1 MGVGKMDSCNICGKS
16 KSANILND
24 STIYICRNCSFRITI
39 IEQGLAECLEL
50 MQDIFNYCPNPSD
63 LNRVF
68 VFIGEQMDRLFS
80 GIASAGTR
88 KNIWKIITNAY
99 TGKSCN
105 LASKDFFEH
114 PEYLEK
120 IKQGISG
127 DTYLLKIFKEGA
139 FKFDLSQE
147 PEEFVKPLSASGPS
161 LWSIGEQLVLESLEI
176 PSDSDDEDIII

>member
-16 KSANILND
+16 DVANISND
-24 STIYICRNCSFRITI
+24 STIYICRNCSFRITVI
-39 IEQGLAECLEL
+39 GQSLTECLEL
-50 MQDIFNYCPNPSD
+50 MQDIFNYCPQPSE
-63 LNRVF
+63 LRRVF
-68 VFIGEQMDRLFS
+68 VFIGKQMDRLFS

-105 LASKDFFEH
+105 LASKDFFDH

-127 DTYLLKIFKEGA
+127 DTYLLKIFKERI

-147 PEEFVKPLSASGPS
+147 PEEFIEPLSASGS
-161 LWSIGEQLVLESLEI
+161 GVWSIGEQLVLESLEI
-176 PSDSDDEDIII
+176 PYDSDDEDMIV

>member
-1 MGVGKMDSCNICGKS
+1 MDPCNICGKS
-16 KSANILND
+16 NSSNILND

-39 IEQGLAECLEL
+39 IEQGLTECLEL
-50 MQDIFNYCPNPSD
+50 MQDIFNYCPYPSD

-68 VFIGEQMDRLFS
+68 VFIGKQMDKLFN

-105 LASKDFFEH
+105 LASKDFFAH

-120 IKQGISG
+120 TKQGISG

-139 FKFDLSQE
+139 FKFALSQE
-147 PEEFVKPLSASGPS
+147 PEEFIEPLFASGPS
-161 LWSIGEQLVLESLEI
+161 VWSIGEQLVLESLEI
-176 PSDSDDEDIII
+176 PSDSDDEDMIV